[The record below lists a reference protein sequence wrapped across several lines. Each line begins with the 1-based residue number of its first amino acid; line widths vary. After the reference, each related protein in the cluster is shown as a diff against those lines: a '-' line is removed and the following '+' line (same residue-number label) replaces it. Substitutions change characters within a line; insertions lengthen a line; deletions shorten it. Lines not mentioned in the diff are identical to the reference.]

1 VHVELI
7 RETGEVVKSAKG
19 CAGLFHRVEGDEDSR
34 LVRYI
39 DPYGDTYFNRLQ
51 MADFLADWDERYP
64 SAGPTALQ
72 TSAPTWAA
80 GDRIPRGPG
89 KNLIV
94 VAYTPA
100 FDGDDVAGYL
110 VVKPAE

>member
-1 VHVELI
+1 VSRYRLLDEQGDDL
-7 RETGEVVKSAKG
+7 GP
-19 CAGLFHRVEGDEDSR
+19 FH
-34 LVRYI
+34 
-39 DPYGDTYFNRLQ
+39 
-51 MADFLADWDERYP
+51 
-64 SAGPTALQ
+64 
-72 TSAPTWAA
+72 TSAPAWAA